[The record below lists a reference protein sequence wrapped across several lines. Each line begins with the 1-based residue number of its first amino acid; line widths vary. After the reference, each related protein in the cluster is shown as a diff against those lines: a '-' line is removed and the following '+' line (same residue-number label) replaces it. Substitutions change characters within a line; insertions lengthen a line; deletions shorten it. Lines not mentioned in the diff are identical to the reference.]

1 MDNQSRLLNS
11 DEQWNLSTD
20 KYFYEIKDL
29 NQIETQWEQDFT
41 Y

>member
-11 DEQWNLSTD
+11 DEQWNFSTD
-20 KYFYEIKDL
+20 KYFYEIKNL
-29 NQIETQWEQDFT
+29 KSITQWEQDFT